1 MSNIL
6 RAISD
11 STTDEVEAAGLL
23 WRVSRIS
30 SADLARVG
38 FAALA
43 MATPEAGNAD
53 DMDAEAIMKRIT
65 PKQASDMAS
74 LQEATVAAGCHAVGD
89 GEGNWDT
96 LKLVIDQAR
105 HDPDKGVLWVGSLPP
120 GVVDVLFGRIM
131 ELSTDGEEAAKR
143 LASFREESGD
153 AAGNRRTRKNVR
165 KAAP

>member
-1 MSNIL
+1 MGTIL
-6 RAISD
+6 QAISD
-11 STTDEVEAAGLL
+11 STTDEVPVAGLL

-43 MATPEAGNAD
+43 MATPEGD
-53 DMDAEAIMKRIT
+53 GAEQVEAEELMKRIT

-89 GEGNWDT
+89 GEGNWDK
-96 LKLVIDQAR
+96 LKLVIDQSR

-120 GVVDVLFGRIM
+120 GVVDALFARIM

-143 LASFREESGD
+143 LASFREESGS
-153 AAGNRRTRKNVR
+153 ASGTRRTRSNVR
-165 KAAP
+165 KAAT

>member
-1 MSNIL
+1 MGTIL
-6 RAISD
+6 QAISD
-11 STTDEVEAAGLL
+11 STTDEVPVAGLL

-43 MATPEAGNAD
+43 MATPEGD
-53 DMDAEAIMKRIT
+53 GAEQLEAEDLMKRIT

-89 GEGNWDT
+89 GEGNWDK
-96 LKLVIDQAR
+96 LKLVIDQSR

-120 GVVDVLFGRIM
+120 GVVDALFARIM
-131 ELSTDGEEAAKR
+131 
-143 LASFREESGD
+143 
-153 AAGNRRTRKNVR
+153 
-165 KAAP
+165 